1 MRTMLFLLAMLFFV
15 SQASGQ
21 ILLIKDAQSGTPI
34 ELVTI
39 YSKSPKL
46 SSLTNAAGKANI
58 GSFKGVDDILIQ
70 MLGYETLHI
79 SYNELEDMGFVLK
92 MNPTNVALE
101 QVVISATRWSQP
113 ENDVPVKVTTIAPKE
128 VFLQNPQTAADML
141 TISGEVFM
149 QKSQMGGGSPM
160 IRGFAT
166 NRLLLAVDGV
176 RMNNAIFRSGN
187 VQNVIS
193 IDPYSIERTEVL
205 FGPGSILY
213 GSDAIGG
220 VMNFYTLRPQLSL
233 GNSAFLK
240 GSASLR
246 HSTAN
251 NEMTG
256 NFNINIGW
264 KKFAL
269 LTSITYNDYDNLMMG
284 SNGPDEYLRP
294 EYVQPLSGTDLVFSN
309 EEPQLQVST
318 GYNQFNLLQKA
329 LYIPNKDWELVYGL
343 FYSETSKYSR
353 YDRLIRYRNG
363 SPRSAEWYYGPQKWM
378 MHNLAITHHNPSV
391 LYDDLTL
398 RLAYQVF
405 EESRYDRDFQG
416 TELFKRVE
424 NVDAYSVNLDF
435 TKGLG
440 NIHTLN
446 YGLEYVYNDV
456 VSTGEDK
463 NIVSGITK
471 KGPSRYPKADWTS
484 IAFYSDY
491 IFRAREDLS
500 LSAGVRYNHFILNAE
515 FDNTFYPFPFT
526 EAELNS
532 GAVTASAGAV
542 YNPEK
547 TWTVS
552 LQFATGFRS
561 PNVDDVGKVFDSE
574 PGAVVVPNPDLK
586 AEYAYNTELGIAKV
600 FNDAVKFDLT
610 GYYTIL
616 EDALVRRDFTLNG
629 LDSIMYDGELS
640 QVQAIQNAS
649 KATVWGIQAGLSI
662 DFPEGFGLSTKF
674 NYQKGEEELDDGSTS
689 PLRHAAP
696 WFGATHLTY
705 KLQKLNIDLYALYNG
720 EVSFEDLPDG
730 EKSKDY
736 IYAADENG
744 NPYSPAWITLNL
756 KADYQLSDILSIS
769 SGVENLT
776 NVRYRT
782 YSSGLVAPGRNFI
795 LAMRARF

>member
-1 MRTMLFLLAMLFFV
+1 MNKILFLLAMLFFISEV
-15 SQASGQ
+15 SGQ
-21 ILLIKDAQSGTPI
+21 ILLVKDAQSGSPV

-46 SSLTNAAGKANI
+46 SSLTNSDGKANI
-58 GSFKGVDDILIQ
+58 GSFKGVEDILIQ
-70 MLGYETLHI
+70 MLGYETVHI
-79 SYNELEDMGFVLK
+79 SYKELEKLGFVLEL
-92 MNPTNVALE
+92 NPTNVALE

-113 ENDVPVKVTTIAPKE
+113 ENDVPVKVTTIAPKD
-128 VFLQNPQTAADML
+128 VFLQSPQTAADML

-166 NRLLLAVDGV
+166 NRLLIAVDGV

-187 VQNVIS
+187 LQNVIS

-233 GNSAFLK
+233 GESAFLK
-240 GSASLR
+240 GSTSLR

-269 LTSITYNDYDNLMMG
+269 LTSITYNDYDDLMMG
-284 SNGPDEYLRP
+284 SNGPDEYLRT
-294 EYVQPLSGTDLVFSN
+294 EYVRPFVGSDALVIN
-309 EEPQLQVST
+309 EEPKLQVPT
-318 GYNQFNLLQKA
+318 GYSQFNLLQKA
-329 LYIPNKDWELVYGL
+329 LYVPNKNWELVYGL
-343 FYSETSKYSR
+343 FYSESSNYSR
-353 YDRLIRYRNG
+353 FDRLIRYKNG
-363 SPRSAEWYYGPQKWM
+363 NPRSAEWYYGPQKWM
-378 MHNLAITHHNPSV
+378 MHNLSVTHHNPSIM
-391 LYDDLTL
+391 YDDMTL
-398 RLAYQVF
+398 RLAYQFF

-435 TKGLG
+435 TKGIT

-446 YGLEYVYNDV
+446 YGFEYVFNDV
-456 VSTGEDK
+456 ASMGEDI
-463 NIVSGITK
+463 NLAAGITK
-471 KGPSRYPKADWTS
+471 KGAARYPQADWTS

-500 LSAGVRYNHFILNAE
+500 LSAGVRYNHFMLNAD
-515 FDNTFYPFPFT
+515 FDTSFYPFPFT
-526 EAELNS
+526 TAELNS

-552 LQFATGFRS
+552 LQLSTGFRS

-574 PGAVVVPNPDLK
+574 PGSVVVPNPDLK
-586 AEYAYNTELGIAKV
+586 AEYAYNTELGIAKI
-600 FNDAVKFDLT
+600 FNDAVKVDLT

-640 QVQAIQNAS
+640 KVQAIQNAA
-649 KATVWGIQAGLSI
+649 KATVWGIQTGLSI
-662 DFPEGFGLSTKF
+662 NFPEGFGFSTKF
-674 NYQKGEEELDDGSTS
+674 NYQKGEEELDDGTTS
-689 PLRHAAP
+689 SLRHAAP
-696 WFGATHLTY
+696 WFGATHITY
-705 KLQKLNIDLYALYNG
+705 KMQKLNVDLYALYNG
-720 EVSFEDLPDG
+720 EVSFDDLPEE

-736 IYAADENG
+736 MYAIDDKG

-756 KADYQLSDILSIS
+756 KADYQVSDILSIS
-769 SGVENLT
+769 SGLENIT
-776 NVRYRT
+776 DVRYRP